1 MPKSPD
7 KIDLQIIE
15 TLRVDGRTPNKSIAK
30 RLNVS
35 ETTIASRIRAM
46 TERNVMRVTLQRDI
60 YSLGYEFQG
69 FLDLYVAGRN
79 VDEVARDVCDI
90 EGVLAVAIYLGSPDI
105 LVSFGARGREDLS
118 RIIDHEVA
126 ADSRSSASGFVR
138 RAGNQKVP
146 IQLRCVGG
154 KPCCGLTK
162 STNRSCNCCA
172 TTVA

>member
-1 MPKSPD
+1 MGKSPD

-15 TLRVDGRTPNKSIAK
+15 TLRLDGRTPNKSIAK

-69 FLDLYVAGRN
+69 FLDLYVTGRN
-79 VDEVARDVCDI
+79 VDEVAQDVCNV

-105 LVSFGARGREDLS
+105 LVSFGACGREDLS
-118 RIIDHEVA
+118 RIIDQEVA
-126 ADSRSSASGFVR
+126 KWAKPVKA
-138 RAGNQKVP
+138 AGLQVD
-146 IQLRCVGG
+146 
-154 KPCCGLTK
+154 
-162 STNRSCNCCA
+162 
-172 TTVA
+172 

>member
-126 ADSRSSASGFVR
+126 QIRGVQRLDSYVALEIRKFQSNYVALGASRVAD
-138 RAGNQKVP
+138 
-146 IQLRCVGG
+146 
-154 KPCCGLTK
+154 
-162 STNRSCNCCA
+162 
-172 TTVA
+172 